1 IAHWVTQ
8 KPGGHGAVRE
18 AVDLL
23 LKAQGHWE
31 RMIEK
36 FAS

>member
-1 IAHWVTQ
+1 
-8 KPGGHGAVRE
+8 VRE

-31 RMIEK
+31 RMVEK
-36 FAS
+36 FSS